1 MDFVHPVES
10 VVPGVQGRVL
20 AVLARTT
27 GELNLRA
34 LARLAGVSLAQA
46 SRVMPAL
53 VELGLV
59 ERREVPPSSQFRLVH
74 KHVAADAIIALSQV
88 RETVLDR
95 LAGLAQAMPVP
106 PAGLIVFGSF
116 ARGQADRSSD
126 IDVVI
131 VRPSDVVPDQ
141 VAWLEGL
148 DRWHD
153 AVRELT
159 GNPVEM
165 LEVGA
170 GELVDR
176 PGSDETLWQDIL
188 REGVVVIGPPLAE
201 LLESAGG

>member
-1 MDFVHPVES
+1 MPLGS
-10 VVPGVQGRVL
+10 VRELTCRGV
-20 AVLARTT
+20 
-27 GELNLRA
+27 
-34 LARLAGVSLAQA
+34 
-46 SRVMPAL
+46 
-53 VELGLV
+53 V
-59 ERREVPPSSQFRLVH
+59 ERREVPPSSRFRLVR

-106 PAGLIVFGSF
+106 PAGVIVFGSF
-116 ARGQADRSSD
+116 ARGQADRSSG

-131 VRPSDVVPDQ
+131 VRPGDVVPGQ

-170 GELVDR
+170 AELVDR
-176 PGSDETLWQDIL
+176 LGSDETLWQDIL

-201 LLESAGG
+201 LLESAGV